1 MKKLNLLSIILIF
14 ICTFSLKANENIDKV
29 YQVISEESTNIPRE
43 YYSFLENVSHQL
55 NYKDLSEASWT

>member
-14 ICTFSLKANENIDKV
+14 ICTFSLKSNENKDKV

-43 YYSFLENVSHQL
+43 YCSFLENVSHQL
-55 NYKDLSEASWT
+55 TYKDLSEVS

>member
-14 ICTFSLKANENIDKV
+14 ICTFSLKSNENKDKV
-29 YQVISEESTNIPRE
+29 YQVISEESTDILRE

-55 NYKDLSEASWT
+55 TFKDLLEASWT